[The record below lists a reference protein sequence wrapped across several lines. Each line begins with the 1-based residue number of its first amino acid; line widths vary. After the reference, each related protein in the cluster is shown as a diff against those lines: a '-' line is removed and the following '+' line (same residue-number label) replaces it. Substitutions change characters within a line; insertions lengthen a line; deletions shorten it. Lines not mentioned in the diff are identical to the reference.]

1 MSYCKSLS
9 LNNSAGCDDDDAASA
24 VAVED
29 DGGRRGADTIL
40 YAVGSASLRFQCPTL
55 SEYHYLFNFITV
67 QLIPIYPEPAQTIDS
82 KGRATAAAAA
92 TKDKECELL
101 PP

>member
-40 YAVGSASLRFQCPTL
+40 HAVGSAALCGSSVP
-55 SEYHYLFNFITV
+55 H
-67 QLIPIYPEPAQTIDS
+67 
-82 KGRATAAAAA
+82 
-92 TKDKECELL
+92 
-101 PP
+101 